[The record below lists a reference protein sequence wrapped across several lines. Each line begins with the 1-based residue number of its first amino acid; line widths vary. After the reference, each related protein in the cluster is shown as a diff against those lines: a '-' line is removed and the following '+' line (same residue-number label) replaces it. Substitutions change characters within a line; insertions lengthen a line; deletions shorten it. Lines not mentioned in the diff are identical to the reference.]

1 MTNLVSFNRL
11 SRMNRFITYLLCLVV
26 AASAVAQID
35 VNGLV
40 IDKENKRAAG
50 RSFSHCQGCRR

>member
-1 MTNLVSFNRL
+1 
-11 SRMNRFITYLLCLVV
+11 MNRFITYLLCLVV

-40 IDKENKRAAG
+40 IDKENKEPLAG
-50 RSFSHCQGCRR
+50 ASVIVKGADGKIKKLLLSAKP